1 MGIPKWKIRRAENL
15 LARAEIL
22 KEKEIDREKER
33 REIYAKQRREH
44 LDNVSNLS
52 KRYVDEMVAIFKGT
66 IKPKF
71 TKNEQVILN
80 WYAPGNSWE
89 GNLRG
94 NLSHVDE
101 KLGPIYLIVSK
112 PWVDTAYI
120 NEFIT
125 ECDEHDLLT
134 KGALATYGGF
144 ADRVDQLRKTRGMA
158 LPWVGWSYTFR
169 AVDEKIK
176 LPTYGLRETNF
187 IKIATPEAKIVKDL
201 WLLEMAKDRAQLKI
215 NKLRTEVEQFERNA
229 KMLAQKSSNFYVSI

>member
-15 LARAEIL
+15 LARAKIL
-22 KEKEIDREKER
+22 KEKEVDREKER
-33 REIYAKQRREH
+33 REIYAAKRREH
-44 LDNVSNLS
+44 SENVSNLS
-52 KRYVDEMVAIFKGT
+52 KRYVDEMVAIFKNG
-66 IKPKF
+66 KGPKF
-71 TKNEQVILN
+71 TENEQVILN
-80 WYAPGNSWE
+80 WYAPSNSWE

-94 NLSHVDE
+94 NLAHVNE

-120 NEFIT
+120 TEFIN
-125 ECDEHDLLT
+125 ESDEHDLLT

-201 WLLEMAKDRAQLKI
+201 WLLEVAKDEAQIKI

-229 KMLAQKSSNFYVSI
+229 KMLAQKSSNFYVSL